1 MAPISQFATLYEN
14 GGNSAP
20 TSVLAKFLV
29 TNIDVQP
36 SPSTR
41 TADDNDNDRQQQR
54 VEFHAFMKASPT
66 GTAAVV
72 LRDII
77 DTGRTYRP
85 TRQEA
90 GGWWVL
96 RRRATPIFSGV
107 PISPAKV
114 ESAVVLEQ
122 AAAAVRVRNS
132 IAGGVNDDDQPQSP
146 VPPQPPA
153 LLLCVHGFRKQPAEW
168 LRACAA
174 YDGGNRFTVVPV
186 LWPASNARTFW
197 EAYYEDRRNAQYTAA
212 AFRPLLEFL
221 EQISGPKNLM
231 CHSMGNFILKWSAPD
246 TAPAQLF
253 DNIFMVA
260 ADVDQDIFAPSSQDD
275 KSNTPNNAAAG
286 QRILNLA
293 HRVHVL
299 YSNLDV
305 ALWGRQITTIRT
317 PVLGLH
323 GPPPRETTDRNKVI
337 SLKCNDFARSDGDFW
352 VGHNYFFSK
361 KAIEYYESSLSSSS
375 ATK

>member
-1 MAPISQFATLYEN
+1 
-14 GGNSAP
+14 
-20 TSVLAKFLV
+20 
-29 TNIDVQP
+29 
-36 SPSTR
+36 
-41 TADDNDNDRQQQR
+41 
-54 VEFHAFMKASPT
+54 MKASPT
-66 GTAAVV
+66 AVV

-96 RRRATPIFSGV
+96 RRRPSPIFSGV
-107 PISPAKV
+107 PISPTKV
-114 ESAVVLEQ
+114 ESAVALEQ
-122 AAAAVRVRNS
+122 AAAAAVRVRNS
-132 IAGGVNDDDQPQSP
+132 IAVDGVSDDDPQPP
-146 VPPQPPA
+146 LPPPPA

-168 LRACAA
+168 LTTCAA

-186 LWPASNARTFW
+186 LWPASDARTFW
-197 EAYYEDRRNAQYTAA
+197 EAYYEDRHNARFTGA
-212 AFRPLLEFL
+212 AFRPLLECL
-221 EQISGPKNLM
+221 EQISGPKSLM
-231 CHSMGNFILKWSAPD
+231 CHSMGNYILTWSAPV

-260 ADVDQDIFAPSSQDD
+260 ADVDQDIFTSSSHNDD
-275 KSNTPNNAAAG
+275 ASNTTPHAAAAAG
-286 QRILNLA
+286 HRILNLA

-305 ALWGRQITTIRT
+305 ALWGRQVSTIRT

-323 GPPPRETTDRNKVI
+323 GPPREVDRKVT

-361 KAIEYYESSLSSSS
+361 KAIEYYESSLSSS